1 MAGSTLD
8 TILLTDTFHT
18 WFIRTNQ
25 AIEELNTVID
35 SGISAAGLSGDH
47 LWLYLHGGI
56 TFDVGHVV
64 GETGP
69 GISFGGLSGADL
81 VFTKTDG
88 SLLTIANVKGEQGLQ
103 GVQGQ
108 QGPQGPT
115 GNIGP
120 AGQGV
125 PTGGT
130 QGYVLTKGTS
140 GDYDTQW
147 TDVTA
152 IVKKKPGF
160 VGGRQYESDAG
171 VRPNSY
177 IYLPDVHAGA
187 SITQDVMRGFT
198 CGFQPNEKAS
208 AGSDILNWQFNDE
221 LSSTGGWY
229 GGNFAH
235 VNQEDAGDDNIG
247 AQFFVGPTLK
257 LIPMYIPTYTV
268 FRRYVMWIDDIGT
281 TVVAGHTFDH
291 FSADGAVGNPHS
303 KNTANFYT
311 RESEDGRQ
319 YRFYSQLGHGQPNVH
334 GRDHYFTNQGNTAG
348 HAGHQGGGSA
358 GLAEHAQGM
367 YLRMA
372 LLNTKNGEP
381 NKLVAGSTSEWY
393 LKGATGWTAPGN
405 RKAKYQGHG
414 NHTPYHVGSSGPHGF
429 TCGAGATGAFLE
441 PGWYWMYFECIP
453 AAWIAHHPEGYSD
466 LNGDSDDSHR
476 VRPGDRNRYTTII
489 IPHTDYDKGRG
500 TDLIGLDS
508 WDLAPTE
515 RQNAFRS
522 HIADFQSYGDGT
534 TSEMGWSAAAY
545 PDGGTGYTKLSSVG
559 STGAQAAYWSPTHY
573 MASNGIHVQT
583 KPEFS
588 GSWCIVLGH
597 FTGLPMQR
605 PTWAPNFGVTGTQDM
620 SHATGGVATG
630 GVGLVDDRTYQ
641 PEPIHGIA
649 GQNTSGGK
657 GIFRPQNI
665 YQARCPRVGI
675 EIFKT
680 FESSEDAGGGGYGG
694 NVGGLG

>member
-115 GNIGP
+115 GSIGP

-152 IVKKKPGF
+152 IVKKKPGLI
-160 VGGRQYESDAG
+160 GSRQYDSNAG

-177 IYLPDVHAGA
+177 IYLSEVHAGA

-198 CGFQPNEKAS
+198 SGWGADS
-208 AGSDILNWQFNDE
+208 RAGAGQDILNWQFNDE
-221 LSSTGGWY
+221 FSSTGGWH
-229 GGNFAH
+229 GGNFTN
-235 VNQEDAGDDNIG
+235 VNQDDALGAGHG
-247 AQFFVGPTLK
+247 AQYFTGPTLK

-281 TVVAGHTFDH
+281 AMVGGHTFDH
-291 FSADGAVGNPHS
+291 FGSDNTVGGVHV
-303 KNTANFYT
+303 KNAARFYT

-319 YRFYSQLGHGQPNVH
+319 FRFYSQLGHGEPNVN
-334 GRDHYFTNQGNTAG
+334 GRDHYFTNQGNTAAW
-348 HAGHQGGGSA
+348 AGKNDTTSFSQGGGSG

-414 NHTPYHVGSSGPHGF
+414 SHTPYHVGASGPHGF

-453 AAWIAHHPEGYSD
+453 AAWVAHHPDGYADNAGSND
-466 LNGDSDDSHR
+466 LNK
-476 VRPGDRNRYTTII
+476 VVPKDRNKYTTII

-508 WDLAPTE
+508 WDLAPTN

-522 HIADFQSYGDGT
+522 HIADLRSNDGT
-534 TSEMGWSAAAY
+534 TNEMGWSAAAY
-545 PDGGTGYTKLSSVG
+545 PDGGTGYAKQGTVG
-559 STGAQAAYWSPTHY
+559 STGAQSAYWSPTHY
-573 MASNGIHVQT
+573 MASNGIHVT
-583 KPEFS
+583 SAPEFS

-597 FTGLPMQR
+597 YTGFPMLR
-605 PTWAPNFGVTGTQDM
+605 PTWAPNFGLTGTQDM
-620 SHATGGVATG
+620 SHATGGIS
-630 GVGLVDDRTYQ
+630 LVDDRTYQ

-675 EIFKT
+675 EIYKT
-680 FESSEDAGGGGYGG
+680 FESSEDASGGGYEGPIGG
-694 NVGGLG
+694 GA